1 MKIGVSL
8 AMATQPFRDPLRDP
22 NHPQNPHL
30 DTLGNF
36 FGIEKWFLAI
46 LRIIVSFLECKNAKN
61 ILRIIVSFLECKNA
75 KNFQCRFTNED
86 CLK

>member
-1 MKIGVSL
+1 MVKSLPRKIKIGVSL

-46 LRIIVSFLECKNAKN
+46 LRIIVSFLECKNAKSKTYGALGQ
-61 ILRIIVSFLECKNA
+61 I
-75 KNFQCRFTNED
+75 
-86 CLK
+86 